1 VEDAKR
7 EVEETRRRADTAK
20 QLLEEEAERRAA
32 HDLAAAIIA
41 EEEEERQQEL
51 DKKNA
56 EEMREVERVREERE
70 RQDTLTP
77 QRDKQQILEK
87 AIDKEGDQLRV
98 DEADELLREAAAK
111 RERERAAAEEAL
123 EARRRQQPIRQ
134 EEEQRRAEAVCR
146 EAAAAA
152 LELEQQ
158 GLPKAVRAIEAKHGA
173 PVVGADAGK
182 KGVGD
187 ALAREPIPVSPSLGE
202 TGRHQASPLG
212 GNVPKQ
218 QVRCLT
224 VWVNS
229 VLPEERAIG
238 EPSELLST
246 PMVLTLLVERLS
258 GQVIQG
264 VVRSPASVYEHQK
277 NLALSLAFLSSI
289 GCNKYGTEYQTLSL
303 GGLTA
308 VCDALWEMAE
318 FFVMAPQFAP
328 RAQEESPL
336 AYSEQGWME
345 GARLWVQQMAKVN
358 VRDFAENFQDGSL
371 LLAIMVAAWPGSQ
384 IDLQATVRDNA
395 PEEVLDLALSLAQRR
410 WHVPQLL
417 SLSLVSQGADTACIL
432 LYLGLLSRSLPTLTP
447 APSAPGPSV
456 LAQQSSKGTPGLEG
470 HHDEVASQSHRPPEL
485 APPGLD
491 AEDGRTLEASMQAR
505 LKQGEASRLGAVGT
519 QTAPAP
525 TEWGGVRA
533 GQGASGGRSSSDVI
547 ATMLEH
553 TQAPRTLQ
561 AAEGTASQGQT
572 LGTEAAVA
580 QEAASIAAAWRE
592 ASHGRGGH
600 GTKARG
606 PKCAGCFQSL
616 LRPRLLRCLHIFCF
630 KCLEGMVAA
639 DGAAGGLFVPCPAC
653 GMHTPVGRPGEATS
667 LDLMNSDEGVLKVI
681 SLVSHRASASSTS
694 SNGVALSAARPS
706 VCDNCLQADAGVWCD
721 ACDAALC
728 GECTSQIHGFRSITA
743 ARQHKP
749 TRLQPGQRAPPRLPT
764 CQVHPGEKLLFLS
777 ISRQQLICR
786 ECVLVGGHD
795 KDRYVAVED
804 AGRQTRVDLADMIAQ
819 VEDVQCHV
827 DSALQE
833 AAMRAPTVID
843 TYRARSQRLSWRAD
857 ELKGAMEERKR
868 AALLDVAQE
877 RDRKTQRL
885 LMQGVEIGRV
895 AVALEHCSLL
905 GELLMK
911 SGNDLQVLRTSQS
924 LERLLRA
931 ASALPV
937 DSTPVE
943 GPALFSGHTSEGPY
957 DNMAAAWARAH
968 NKRVAGVNGA
978 GGGVAANDSRASQVM
993 WMYMSTVYD
1002 GRVRLRTCLRARAHA
1017 RVMRAGTRTRIHALY
1032 ASGMTLDADVSGAS
1046 CVCVCVCV
1054 YVCVC
1059 VCVQTPQGQ
1068 AHTKSVSFERGDGG
1082 GVEGHR
1088 LKHSMGN
1095 GQTAGMHT
1103 HAQTHTHTANSLLS
1117 LPQPIAARKSSG
1129 PNSPGRVPG
1138 GVAEGSVRGGQNGFD
1153 TSAAGLLHEGA
1164 SRQVCVCFWGVW
1176 GKG

>member
-1 VEDAKR
+1 
-7 EVEETRRRADTAK
+7 
-20 QLLEEEAERRAA
+20 
-32 HDLAAAIIA
+32 
-41 EEEEERQQEL
+41 
-51 DKKNA
+51 
-56 EEMREVERVREERE
+56 
-70 RQDTLTP
+70 
-77 QRDKQQILEK
+77 
-87 AIDKEGDQLRV
+87 
-98 DEADELLREAAAK
+98 
-111 RERERAAAEEAL
+111 
-123 EARRRQQPIRQ
+123 
-134 EEEQRRAEAVCR
+134 
-146 EAAAAA
+146 
-152 LELEQQ
+152 
-158 GLPKAVRAIEAKHGA
+158 
-173 PVVGADAGK
+173 
-182 KGVGD
+182 
-187 ALAREPIPVSPSLGE
+187 
-202 TGRHQASPLG
+202 
-212 GNVPKQ
+212 
-218 QVRCLT
+218 
-224 VWVNS
+224 
-229 VLPEERAIG
+229 
-238 EPSELLST
+238 
-246 PMVLTLLVERLS
+246 MVLTLLVERLS

-264 VVRSPASVYEHQK
+264 VMRSPASVQEHQK

-328 RAQEESPL
+328 RAQQENPL
-336 AYSEQGWME
+336 AYAEQGWME

-358 VRDFAENFQDGSL
+358 VLDFAESFQDGSL

-432 LYLGLLSRSLPTLTP
+432 LYLGLLSRSLPPPTP
-447 APSAPGPSV
+447 APAAPGPSA
-456 LAQQSSKGTPGLEG
+456 LAQPSSKGTLG

-491 AEDGRTLEASMQAR
+491 AEDGRTLEASMRAR
-505 LKQGEASRLGAVGT
+505 REQGEAANLGAVGT

-525 TEWGGVRA
+525 TEWGGERG
-533 GQGASGGRSSSDVI
+533 GQGASGERSSSDVI
-547 ATMLEH
+547 TRTMLER

-561 AAEGTASQGQT
+561 AAEDTASQGKT
-572 LGTEAAVA
+572 LAEASAA
-580 QEAASIAAAWRE
+580 QEAVSIAAALRE
-592 ASHGRGGH
+592 ASHGGGGH
-600 GTKARG
+600 GAKARG

-616 LRPRLLRCLHIFCF
+616 LRPRLLRCLHIFCL

-639 DGAAGGLFVPCPAC
+639 DEAAGGLFVPCPAC

-667 LDLMNSDEGVLKVI
+667 LELMNSDEGVLKVI
-681 SLVSHRASASSTS
+681 SLVSNRASASSTS
-694 SNGVALSAARPS
+694 SNGVALS

-819 VEDVQCHV
+819 VEDVQCHL

-843 TYRARSQRLSWRAD
+843 TYRARSQRLSSRAD
-857 ELKGAMEERKR
+857 ELKGAMEERKS

-911 SGNDLQVLRTSQS
+911 SGNDLQILRTSQS

-931 ASALPV
+931 ATALPV

-943 GPALFSGHTSEGPY
+943 GPALFSGHPSEGPY

-968 NKRVAGVNGA
+968 EKRVVGVNGA
-978 GGGVAANDSRASQVM
+978 GGGFAAHDSPASQVM
-993 WMYMSTVYD
+993 WMYMSTCMVYD
-1002 GRVRLRTCLRARAHA
+1002 GRVCANMSACTCARARGAC
-1017 RVMRAGTRTRIHALY
+1017 GTRTRMYALY
-1032 ASGMTLDADVSGAS
+1032 ASGMYL
-1046 CVCVCVCV
+1046 
-1054 YVCVC
+1054 
-1059 VCVQTPQGQ
+1059 
-1068 AHTKSVSFERGDGG
+1068 
-1082 GVEGHR
+1082 
-1088 LKHSMGN
+1088 
-1095 GQTAGMHT
+1095 
-1103 HAQTHTHTANSLLS
+1103 
-1117 LPQPIAARKSSG
+1117 
-1129 PNSPGRVPG
+1129 
-1138 GVAEGSVRGGQNGFD
+1138 
-1153 TSAAGLLHEGA
+1153 
-1164 SRQVCVCFWGVW
+1164 
-1176 GKG
+1176 